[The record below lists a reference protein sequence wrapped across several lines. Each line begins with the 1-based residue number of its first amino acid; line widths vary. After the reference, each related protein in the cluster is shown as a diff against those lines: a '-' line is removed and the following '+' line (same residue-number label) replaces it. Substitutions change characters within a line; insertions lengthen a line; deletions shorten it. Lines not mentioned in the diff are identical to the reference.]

1 MTTETWKAV
10 KGYEGL
16 YEVSNFGNV
25 RSVTRVIRFERRG
38 SIATQVIEGKPL
50 KPGNSKGYKNV
61 VLCNKDGKKTKG
73 VHRLVA
79 EAFIDNPLD
88 KPEVNHIDENPSNNT
103 VENLEWVTHVENSRH
118 GTRGQRIAE
127 ANTGNPLT
135 SRQIFQYSLTGE
147 LVGTYASP
155 RVAEIE
161 TGISRASI
169 SSALH
174 TSKTHRLKGYIWK
187 FE

>member
-1 MTTETWKAV
+1 MEEWREV

-16 YEVSNFGNV
+16 YEVSNYGNV
-25 RSVTRVIRFERRG
+25 RSLARKVEYLKNGRVI
-38 SIATQVIEGKPL
+38 TQRLKGKML
-50 KPGNSKGYKNV
+50 KPGNHDGYKSV
-61 VLCNKDGKKTKG
+61 ILCKNRKTKSKQ

-79 EAFIDNPLD
+79 EAFIENPLN
-88 KPEVNHIDENPSNNT
+88 KQEVNHIDENPSNNN
-103 VENLEWVTHVENSRH
+103 VNNLEWVTHIENSRH
-118 GTRGQRIAE
+118 GTRGQRIAK

-135 SRQIFQYSLTGE
+135 SRQIFQYTEDGE

-161 TGISRASI
+161 TGFSRNSI
-169 SSALH
+169 SSALYNN
-174 TSKTHRLKGYIWK
+174 THRLKGYIWK